1 MIELAPAFGVLAAM
15 AGVANTIP
23 YIRDTVRGST
33 RPQRGTWLIWST
45 LAVVA
50 FCSQLA
56 DGASWSLPMVGA
68 QVVLTAL
75 IFCLAIPRGEGGMS
89 PPEVAMIA
97 LAAGGLAGWL
107 IADEPLL
114 AIGCVVAADLIG
126 AALMLPKTWR
136 DPHSE
141 TLVSFV
147 LASVGGALAAAAVG
161 SGDVSLLLYPV
172 YFALVNAAIALVIH
186 GRRQA
191 GLRLP
196 GGVRTAHTVA
206 GR

>member
-1 MIELAPAFGVLAAM
+1 MIEAAPAFGVLAAV

-23 YIRDTVRGST
+23 YIRDTLRGAT

-50 FCSQLA
+50 FGSQLA
-56 DGASWSLPMVGA
+56 DGASWSLPMIGA

-75 IFCLAIPRGEGGMS
+75 IFCLAIRRGEGGMS
-89 PPEVAMIA
+89 PPEMAMIA
-97 LAAGGLAGWL
+97 LAAGGVAGWL

-114 AIGCVVAADLIG
+114 AIACVVVADMIG
-126 AALMLPKTWR
+126 AAMMLPKTWR

-141 TLVSFV
+141 TLASFV
-147 LASVGGALAAAAVG
+147 LASVGGVLAAAAVARV
-161 SGDVSLLLYPV
+161 DASLLLYPV

-186 GRRQA
+186 GRRNA
-191 GLRLP
+191 GPQLVYAAPVR
-196 GGVRTAHTVA
+196 GV
-206 GR
+206 